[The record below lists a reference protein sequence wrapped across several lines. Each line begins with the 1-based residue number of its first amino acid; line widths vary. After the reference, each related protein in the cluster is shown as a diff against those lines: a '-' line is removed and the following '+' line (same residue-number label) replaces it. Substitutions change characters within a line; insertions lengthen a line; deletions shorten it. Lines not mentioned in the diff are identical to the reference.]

1 MAKTQTLCPRCKQP
15 IVVDLQQVF
24 DLNVDPQSKNRL
36 LSNSVNI
43 ARCPNCG
50 YSGQIPTPIVYHDP
64 EKELLLTFFPPE
76 LGLPVTEQEKTIGP
90 LITQVVNK
98 LPNEKK
104 KAYLFQPKTM
114 FTYQTLIET
123 ILQGDGITKEMLDD
137 QQKKLSLLQRLVS
150 ASPQGREEIIK
161 QEEKLIDQT
170 FFSML
175 SRLLEISM
183 QQGDQGSAKA
193 LNDLQKDL
201 LTKTEVGKQ
210 IKGQSD
216 EVQAIIK
223 ELQDAG
229 KEGLTREKLL
239 DMMINA
245 KSDLQLS
252 TLVGLTRS
260 GLDYVFFQMLTTL
273 IDKSAGDDQRKLLEL
288 RQKLL
293 DFTKEIDQK
302 VDAELKRA
310 RQTLEKILSAEDVQ
324 KATTDSLEEIDDF
337 FAQVLKTAVE
347 DALQRGDQ
355 ARTDKLNQVV
365 AVIEKASA
373 PPPEVELIE
382 TLLAAPD
389 ETALQKLMEE
399 NKEKFTPQFFQ
410 VLNSI
415 AVRGEDEKSAEVKK
429 KLEKVFSAVTKFSM
443 QANLGK

>member
-1 MAKTQTLCPRCKQP
+1 MPKTQTTCPRCKQP

-36 LSNSVNI
+36 LSNAVNV

-64 EKELLLTFFPPE
+64 AKEMLLTYFPSE
-76 LGLPVTEQEKTIGP
+76 LGMPLNEQEKTIGP
-90 LITQVVNK
+90 MITQIVNK

-104 KAYLFQPKTM
+104 KAYLFQPKGM

-150 ASPQGREEIIK
+150 ASPQGRDEIIK

-175 SRLLEISM
+175 SRLLELSM
-183 QQGDQGSAKA
+183 NQGDQGSAKA
-193 LNDLQKDL
+193 LNELQKEL
-201 LTKTEVGKQ
+201 VEKTEVGRK
-210 IKGQSD
+210 IKVQSD
-216 EVQAIIK
+216 EVQAVVK
-223 ELQDAG
+223 QLQDAG

-239 DMMINA
+239 DLMVNA

-260 GLDYVFFQMLTTL
+260 GLDYVFFQNLTTL
-273 IDKSAGDDQRKLLEL
+273 IDKSAGDEQRKLLEL

-293 DFTKEIDQK
+293 DLTKEIDLK
-302 VDAELKRA
+302 VDEELKRT
-310 RQTLEKILSAEDVQ
+310 RQTLEKILSAEDVD
-324 KATTDSLEEIDDF
+324 KAVEDNLEEIDDF

-347 DALQRGDQ
+347 DARQRGDQ
-355 ARTDKLNQVV
+355 VRTDKLNKVV
-365 AVIEKASA
+365 AFIEKASA
-373 PPPEVELIE
+373 PPPEVQLIE

-389 ETALQKLMEE
+389 EAVLQKLLEE
-399 NKEKFTPQFFQ
+399 NKEKFTPEFFQ
-410 VLNSI
+410 MLNSI
-415 AVRGEDEKSAEVKK
+415 AVRGEDEKSAEVRK
-429 KLEKVFSAVTKFSM
+429 KLENVFAAVTKFSM
-443 QANLGK
+443 QANLKK